1 MTANTMA
8 KRKRTKKYLQNITER
23 KPNIEQHKSPS
34 GKLAAFLFPWL
45 GKSVV
50 LLLLQIRLSVTKE
63 EKRTGLCRQ
72 TELKRGI

>member
-8 KRKRTKKYLQNITER
+8 KRKRTKKYLQNTTER
-23 KPNIEQHKSPS
+23 KPNIEQHKTPS

-50 LLLLQIRLSVTKE
+50 LLLLQIRYTSR
-63 EKRTGLCRQ
+63 KR
-72 TELKRGI
+72 KRGRVCADKQN